1 MKILLVNKFYY
12 DRGGAEIY
20 ALNLEEL
27 LKAKG
32 HDVAVFSMQH
42 PQGLESPYS
51 QYFPKNVEYGKV
63 DAKQFRLLLTRPFG
77 TKEVKRKFRALL
89 NDFQPEVVH
98 FNNIHTHLSPVIE
111 KITHERGVKTV
122 WTIHDL
128 KILCPDTLCLCSDGQ
143 ICELCFHDKRQ
154 VLKHRCNKKS
164 FMASLIAYLE
174 AKKWTKEKLG
184 DYTDVFICPSQFIA
198 TKLIQG
204 GYDDNKI
211 AVLCNFIDVEKTK
224 KENYDKED
232 YYCYIGRLSREKG
245 IKTLIEAAKQLP
257 FHLKIVGDGPLSEEL
272 HQSANNNENIEFVGH
287 QWWDGIKEIVGKAR
301 FTVIPSEWYENNP
314 LSVIESKC
322 LGTPVLGAN
331 IGGIPELI
339 DEKSGMFFE
348 SHNVNNLK
356 EKIEQMFSANFD
368 YANIAKESQNRFSAE
383 YYYQKI
389 LNIYQ
394 K

>member
-12 DRGGAEIY
+12 GRGGAEIY
-20 ALNLEEL
+20 VLNLEEF
-27 LKAKG
+27 LKAKE

-51 QYFPKNVEYGKV
+51 KYFPENVEYGKV

-77 TKEVKRKFRALL
+77 TKEVKRKFHALL
-89 NDFQPEVVH
+89 NDFQPDVVH
-98 FNNIHTHLSPVIE
+98 FNNIHTHLSPVIQQ
-111 KITHERGVKTV
+111 IAHERGVKTV

-128 KILCPDTLCLCSDGQ
+128 KLLCPDTLCLRSDGE
-143 ICELCFHDKRQ
+143 ICELCFHDKRS
-154 VLKHRCNKKS
+154 VLKYKCNKNS
-164 FMASLIAYLE
+164 FKASLIAYLE

-184 DYTDVFICPSQFIA
+184 KYTDVFICPSKFMA
-198 TKLIQG
+198 SKLIRG
-204 GYDDNKI
+204 GYDDKKI
-211 AVLCNFIDVEKTK
+211 SVLCNFIDVEKTK
-224 KENYDKED
+224 RENYAKED
-232 YYCYIGRLSREKG
+232 YYCYVGRLSREKG

-257 FHLKIVGDGPLSEEL
+257 FHLKIVGSGPLSEEL
-272 HQSANNNENIEFVGH
+272 QQSANKNKNIEFVGH
-287 QWWDGIKEIVGKAR
+287 QRWEGIKDIVGKAR
-301 FTVIPSEWYENNP
+301 FSVTPSECYENNP

-339 DEKSGMFFE
+339 EEKSGMFFE
-348 SHNVNNLK
+348 SRNVNDLK
-356 EKIEQMFSANFD
+356 EKTEQMFSAKFD
-368 YANIAKESQNRFSAE
+368 YENLAKESQNRYSAE